1 MGSPAVTVL
10 VDAYARQVLS
20 VLAALSPV
28 AFAVRDSRKPPQ
40 WRADRKRVA
49 ATRTAC
55 TWSLQPI
62 PAVSPVPEDCF
73 GNLCLCRVL
82 HSPSDIPNFP
92 YSMSGDASDD
102 IDRAQLARSDAVTE
116 VSRIGFVGTPGEVV
130 IWPSE
135 NGYGTV
141 MYPACS
147 WRALTI
153 GNIRATDVI
162 EPAGYHFMLQ
172 TCAKALLERK
182 HAENMLTRDK
192 EWICGS
198 TQVEHRYVLMKSS
211 LGARTSARSCFV
223 PHYSYSYRQA
233 AGSP

>member
-62 PAVSPVPEDCF
+62 PTVAPVPEDCF

-92 YSMSGDASDD
+92 NGVSGDASDD
-102 IDRAQLARSDAVTE
+102 IDRMQLARSDAVTE
-116 VSRIGFVGTPGEVV
+116 VSRIGFVGTPG
-130 IWPSE
+130 
-135 NGYGTV
+135 
-141 MYPACS
+141 
-147 WRALTI
+147 
-153 GNIRATDVI
+153 
-162 EPAGYHFMLQ
+162 
-172 TCAKALLERK
+172 
-182 HAENMLTRDK
+182 
-192 EWICGS
+192 
-198 TQVEHRYVLMKSS
+198 KS
-211 LGARTSARSCFV
+211 
-223 PHYSYSYRQA
+223 
-233 AGSP
+233 